1 MFLAQGEEELVVKIL
16 STVSPGRDVRPVG
29 FDIAKG
35 ERVLSA
41 GDRLGPAEI
50 GLLASVGVIS
60 IKVYQR
66 PLIGVLSTGDEV
78 RHFGYMY
85 DTII

>member
-1 MFLAQGEEELVVKIL
+1 MKIL
-16 STVSPGRDVRPVG
+16 SSVSPGHDVRPVG

-50 GLLASVGVIS
+50 GLLATVGVTRV
-60 IKVYQR
+60 KAYQK

-78 RHFGYMY
+78 YHKISTTNNLFCSAC
-85 DTII
+85 

>member
-1 MFLAQGEEELVVKIL
+1 MQGEEELVVKIL
-16 STVSPGRDVRPVG
+16 SSVSPGHDVRPVG

-50 GLLASVGVIS
+50 GLLATVGVTKV
-60 IKVYQR
+60 KVYEK
-66 PLIGVLSTGDEV
+66 PTIKVLSTGDEV
-78 RHFGYMY
+78 NI
-85 DTII
+85 TTLL

>member
-1 MFLAQGEEELVVKIL
+1 VVKIL
-16 STVSPGRDVRPVG
+16 SSVSPGHDVRPIG

-35 ERVLSA
+35 ECVLSA

-50 GLLASVGVIS
+50 GLLASVGATRV
-60 IKVYQR
+60 KVYKK

-78 RHFGYMY
+78 HHFEYYYIMCV
-85 DTII
+85 

>member
-1 MFLAQGEEELVVKIL
+1 MVKIL
-16 STVSPGRDVRPVG
+16 SSVSPGHDVRPVG
-29 FDIAKG
+29 FDITKG

>member
-1 MFLAQGEEELVVKIL
+1 MKIL
-16 STVSPGRDVRPVG
+16 SSVSPGHDVRPVG

-50 GLLASVGVIS
+50 GLLATVGVTWV
-60 IKVYQR
+60 KVYQK

-78 RHFGYMY
+78 YYNMA
-85 DTII
+85 

>member
-1 MFLAQGEEELVVKIL
+1 MAQGEEELVVKIL
-16 STVSPGRDVRPVG
+16 SSVTPGHDVRPVG

-41 GDRLGPAEI
+41 GNQLGPAEI
-50 GLLASVGVIS
+50 GLLASVGVTS

-78 RHFGYMY
+78 HHFGCMY
-85 DTII
+85 IV

>member
-1 MFLAQGEEELVVKIL
+1 MKIL
-16 STVSPGRDVRPVG
+16 SSVSPGHDVRPVG

-50 GLLASVGVIS
+50 GLLASVGVTS

-78 RHFGYMY
+78 HTVIIFGTCMILLYS
-85 DTII
+85 IV